1 MALFDHLVRN
11 RHNGLWHFNIES
23 LGYLEVVPSRA
34 WVSSGTYGATLL
46 RERYLCVAT

>member
-23 LGYLEVVPSRA
+23 LGYLEVVPSLGLGFEWPIQRNFA
-34 WVSSGTYGATLL
+34 
-46 RERYLCVAT
+46 